1 MFTGVNDTADKFF
14 HWRWTVLMTE
24 DCSFCKTISSC
35 RYCHWKRRKGT
46 SHTLIR
52 GPWGRQNYFKPIS
65 GHRSRPRPPILSLEG
80 PRGHQNYFKPK
91 RHYLVLAASG
101 ASDQDV
107 WGVFGCNFSW
117 QFQWH
122 HRHVRRRW
130 PEINMSKSEKS
141 AYTCIQ
147 HVLANNFF
155 LQISLKFCVFWNPYW
170 IFE

>member
-52 GPWGRQNYFKPIS
+52 GPCGC
-65 GHRSRPRPPILSLEG
+65 
-80 PRGHQNYFKPK
+80 QNYFKPK